1 MPDSNHPAP
10 TSTVDLTPDQQSL
23 VERIARS
30 YAAAAPAG
38 WLRVVCREECS
49 VSPESDG
56 TGSVRVVVVETAAG
70 LEQQTFRPSDELY
83 WESGDLLRELAAAS
97 PTQTIVLSV
106 VIDRDGRTEAAVVVD
121 VPRVL
126 VGIRDETSSKPIH
139 HYLER
144 NRAELTALLG

>member
-1 MPDSNHPAP
+1 MPDSNHADP
-10 TSTVDLTPDQQSL
+10 TSTVDLSPDQQSL

-30 YAAAAPAG
+30 HAAAAPAG
-38 WLRVVCREECS
+38 WLRIVSREECS
-49 VSPESDG
+49 VGPGSDG
-56 TGSVRVVVVETAAG
+56 IGSVRVVVVETADG

-97 PTQTIVLSV
+97 PTQTVVLSV
-106 VIDRDGRTEAAVVVD
+106 VIDRDGRTEATVVVD

-126 VGIRDETSSKPIH
+126 VGIRDETSSKPVH

-144 NRAELTALLG
+144 NGPR